1 MRLELQEKIFK
12 EFDLM
17 FSERHLSMM
26 KTTMCWGL
34 EVGDGWYDLIYDV
47 CKKIQPL
54 VSPEFRF
61 TQVKE
66 KYGQLEM
73 YTYNASDEIS
83 DIIDEASEKSLTV
96 CEKCAEEGKLIENE
110 SHWFRVRCNKCWEE
124 LQTKLSV

>member
-34 EVGDGWYDLIYDV
+34 DVGDGWFDLIYNV
-47 CKKIQPL
+47 CKKIHSL
-54 VSPEFRF
+54 ASAEFRF

-66 KYGQLEM
+66 KFGRLEM
-73 YTYNASDEIS
+73 YTYNASDEIT
-83 DIIDEASEKSLTV
+83 DIIDEAREKSLTV
-96 CEKCAEEGKLIENE
+96 CEECGEERKLI
-110 SHWFRVRCNKCWEE
+110 
-124 LQTKLSV
+124 